1 MPRIANV
8 RERRHQPFWDTL
20 IRTTGNPTVPLQN
33 STNLFGN
40 SNVGNLALTNLQV
53 AGQLASEQTYVILAL
68 RASLY
73 FNGTNRRAN
82 YLRVNSQLYW
92 TLIVG
97 EKPMF
102 QAPCWYFPAG
112 GGVWGFDATPATATN
127 YQRWRPISTYPL
139 PDQVV
144 DTDII
149 DILYELQ
156 DGGSQRNF
164 QNAPRGPLLS
174 RPDNVIPC
182 AVPTLWSPNAAIA
195 FYPTYNKLTWDS
207 TTPPTQ
213 GTLHVDLIGYRVV
226 NL

>member
-1 MPRIANV
+1 M
-8 RERRHQPFWDTL
+8 
-20 IRTTGNPTVPLQN
+20 NPIEQ
-33 STNLFGN
+33 
-40 SNVGNLALTNLQV
+40 NLQKLS
-53 AGQLASEQTYVILAL
+53 AAL
-68 RASLY
+68 RILDKRGAQLQSVVQQQAAMLAELQTRPRTITEEIDQIP
-73 FNGTNRRAN
+73 GRRIETV
-82 YLRVNSQLYW
+82 LS
-92 TLIVG
+92 G
-97 EKPMF
+97 E
-102 QAPCWYFPAG
+102 
-112 GGVWGFDATPATATN
+112 VVFDATDEGKRGNPVLIQVSQDGPFVMTHYPMVLWRPTLPTTATN

-207 TTPPTQ
+207 ATPPTQ